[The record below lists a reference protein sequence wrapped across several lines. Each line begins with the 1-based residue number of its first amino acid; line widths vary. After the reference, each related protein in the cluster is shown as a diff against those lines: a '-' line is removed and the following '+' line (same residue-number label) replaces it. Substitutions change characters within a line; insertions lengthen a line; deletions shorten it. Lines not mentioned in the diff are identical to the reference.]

1 MTTAERR
8 VSIRWAG
15 HGRVYEG
22 SWSDGPPVTL
32 DSDSVEGPSPTEA
45 LLLSVA
51 ACMAVDI
58 QVILEKG
65 RVPVDGLTVDVS
77 GTRAPEPPRRFVS
90 LDIAI
95 RVSGPAERDQGKIE
109 RAAELSRDKYCSVFQ
124 TLRKDIDLHL
134 SAGRAE

>member
-1 MTTAERR
+1 MTMDERS

-22 SWSDGPPVTL
+22 SWNDQSPITL
-32 DSDSVEGPSPTEA
+32 DSDSAEGPSPTEA
-45 LLLSVA
+45 LLMSVA

-77 GTRAPEPPRRFVS
+77 GLRAPEPPRRFVS
-90 LDIAI
+90 LDISI
-95 RVSGPAERDQGKIE
+95 RVSGPAEGDQGKIE

-124 TLRKDIDLHL
+124 TLRSDIEVRLT
-134 SAGRAE
+134 ARRTG